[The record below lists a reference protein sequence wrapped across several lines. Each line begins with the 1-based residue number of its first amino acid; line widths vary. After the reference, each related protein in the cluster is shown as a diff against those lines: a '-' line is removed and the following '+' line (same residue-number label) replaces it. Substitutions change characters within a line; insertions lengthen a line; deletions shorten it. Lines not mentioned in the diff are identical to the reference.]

1 MTATVTIKS
10 AEAKAKTRIPNAA
23 LRFRPTPPLDEK
35 GKPLPQEPL
44 PRLEPGKGRIWVLVD
59 ETPGAEK
66 VEPLIVDIGITDGVY
81 TVLLSDPPSQKIVRD
96 ETDAVSGAGG
106 KKKKG
111 PF

>member
-1 MTATVTIKS
+1 M
-10 AEAKAKTRIPNAA
+10 
-23 LRFRPTPPLDEK
+23 
-35 GKPLPQEPL
+35 
-44 PRLEPGKGRIWVLVD
+44 VD
-59 ETPGAEK
+59 DTPGAEK

-96 ETDAVSGAGG
+96 ETDAASGAGG